1 MAITLPTFTPLE
13 DSLFLT
19 LYARAL
25 DNRRPH
31 PILGDAMADQIVR
44 TADYD
49 FGQLHIDTNLILNVA
64 LRAKKL
70 DQVASAFLARHP
82 DAVGLDLGAGLDTR
96 FERLAPPA
104 TVDWYDVDFPAV
116 AAARQRLIPEHPNA
130 HVIGADVRD
139 PDWLDAI
146 PSDRPAI
153 IVADGL
159 MGFLTQDEL
168 VSLWNRLINHFPSGE
183 IVFNSYTRFAIWIA
197 HHARGTKSV
206 ADLVKFPG
214 MDDPR
219 APEAL
224 EPQAAAGQ
232 GDPAQPGTRGRPVP
246 TGLAPVPPAGSAQH
260 RLVPDG
266 NHRPALP
273 LLKRFAVAHPVPPDT
288 AFSRPGQR
296 TPGRPPAALHHPAS
310 RPR

>member
-1 MAITLPTFTPLE
+1 MTSVVPTTMRLPTFTPLE

-25 DNRRPH
+25 DDRRSH
-31 PILGDAMADQIVR
+31 PILRDALADQIVNR
-44 TADYD
+44 LDYD
-49 FGQLHIDTNLILNVA
+49 FGQLHPDTNLILNVA

-96 FERLAPPA
+96 VVRLDPPP

-116 AAARQRLIPEHPNA
+116 AAARQKLIPARPNG
-130 HVIGADVRD
+130 HVIAADVRD
-139 PDWLDAI
+139 PAWLDAV
-146 PSDRPAI
+146 PGGRPAV

-168 VSLWNRLINHFPSGE
+168 VSLWNRLIDHFPSGE
-183 IVFNSYTRFAIWIA
+183 IVFNSYTRFAIWVA
-197 HHARGTKSV
+197 RHARGTKSV

-219 APEAL
+219 EPERWNPKL
-224 EPQAAAGQ
+224 HLIREILLSREPEVAEFPLGW
-232 GDPAQPGTRGRPVP
+232 RWY
-246 TGLAPVPPAGSAQH
+246 H
-260 RLVPDG
+260 RLAAHSTAWSRTGTIVL
-266 NHRPALP
+266 RY
-273 LLKRFAVAHPVPPDT
+273 RF
-288 AFSRPGQR
+288 
-296 TPGRPPAALHHPAS
+296 
-310 RPR
+310 

>member
-1 MAITLPTFTPLE
+1 MSVTLPAFTPLE

-25 DNRRPH
+25 DSRRPQ
-31 PILGDAMADQIVR
+31 PILGDATADQIVR

-49 FGQLHIDTNLILNVA
+49 FGQLDIDTNLILNVA

-70 DQVASAFLARHP
+70 DQVASAFLANHP

-104 TVDWYDVDFPAV
+104 AVDWYDVDFPAV
-116 AAARQRLIPEHPNA
+116 AAARRRLIPEHPNA
-130 HVIGADVRD
+130 HVIGTDVTD
-139 PDWLDAI
+139 PDWLDAV

-159 MGFLTQDEL
+159 MGFLSQDEL
-168 VSLWNRLINHFPSGE
+168 VSLWNRLVSHFPSGE
-183 IVFNSYTRFAIWIA
+183 IVLNSYTRFAIWIA

-219 APEAL
+219 DPEGWNPKL
-224 EPQAAAGQ
+224 RLVREILLSREPEVAEF
-232 GDPAQPGTRGRPVP
+232 
-246 TGLAPVPPAGSAQH
+246 PPALRTYH
-260 RLVPDG
+260 RLAAHSTAWSRTGTIVL
-266 NHRPALP
+266 HY
-273 LLKRFAVAHPVPPDT
+273 RF
-288 AFSRPGQR
+288 
-296 TPGRPPAALHHPAS
+296 
-310 RPR
+310 